1 MVKGEIKNYGRSN
14 RTKLLNLARKT
25 KGADYNLIL
34 LRFVQERFLY
44 RLSLSAYRDNF
55 FLKGGALLF
64 AHERFAARPTR
75 DMDFLGDH
83 ISRDRENIKR
93 IMLEIC
99 SIECEED
106 GVTFECGEEDI
117 WLEDIT
123 IEQEYNGT
131 RVHMTAHMDTIVQPF
146 SIDVGFGDVIVPQP
160 AHLDYPLLLEG
171 LPAVNVEAYSLET
184 VVAEKFQTMID
195 RGTINSRMK
204 DFFDVYMILKGDKV
218 DHELLKEAVVE
229 VFANRGTSLDA
240 DNVVF
245 SDNFAQDENRQTM
258 WKAYLKR
265 IKYKDELAFS
275 VVMDVIRERLQP
287 MMTEEEK
294 SNAQILELSYDFS
307 CRIIRLYKYLNE
319 GKLSKADRDIV
330 DALGRQLLRSATS
343 INANMNEAQHP
354 QSDADF
360 LSKSLIALKEA
371 RESENWLRLLTDNG
385 YLEPRAS
392 ESLIKDCVR
401 INKILIS
408 ITAKVRKRLNG

>member
-204 DFFDVYMILKGDKV
+204 DFFDVYTILKADKV
-218 DHELLKEAVVE
+218 DDALLKEAMVE
-229 VFANRGTSLDA
+229 VFANRGTQMDA

-245 SDNFAQDENRQTM
+245 SEDFVQDETRQNM

-265 IKYKDELAFS
+265 IKYKDELSFS
-275 VVMDVIRERLQP
+275 EVMDVVRERLQP
-287 MMTEEEK
+287 MMGGEV
-294 SNAQILELSYDFS
+294 S
-307 CRIIRLYKYLNE
+307 
-319 GKLSKADRDIV
+319 
-330 DALGRQLLRSATS
+330 
-343 INANMNEAQHP
+343 
-354 QSDADF
+354 
-360 LSKSLIALKEA
+360 
-371 RESENWLRLLTDNG
+371 SEN
-385 YLEPRAS
+385 
-392 ESLIKDCVR
+392 
-401 INKILIS
+401 
-408 ITAKVRKRLNG
+408 

>member
-55 FLKGGALLF
+55 FLKGGALLY

-83 ISRDRENIKR
+83 INRDKENIKR

-99 SIECEED
+99 SIACEED
-106 GVTFECGEEDI
+106 GVTFDCGEEDI

-123 IEQEYNGT
+123 VEQEYNGT
-131 RVHMTAHMDTIVQPF
+131 RVHMTARMDTIVQSF

-160 AHLDYPLLLEG
+160 AHLDYPLLIEG

-204 DFFDVYMILKGDKV
+204 DFFEILKADKV
-218 DHELLKEAVVE
+218 DDALLKEAVVE
-229 VFANRGTSLDA
+229 VFANRGTQMDA

-245 SDNFAQDENRQTM
+245 SEDFVQDETRQAM

-265 IKYKDELAFS
+265 IKYKDELSFS
-275 VVMDVIRERLQP
+275 EVMDVIRERLQP
-287 MMTEEEK
+287 MMGE
-294 SNAQILELSYDFS
+294 
-307 CRIIRLYKYLNE
+307 
-319 GKLSKADRDIV
+319 
-330 DALGRQLLRSATS
+330 
-343 INANMNEAQHP
+343 
-354 QSDADF
+354 
-360 LSKSLIALKEA
+360 
-371 RESENWLRLLTDNG
+371 
-385 YLEPRAS
+385 
-392 ESLIKDCVR
+392 
-401 INKILIS
+401 
-408 ITAKVRKRLNG
+408 

>member
-1 MVKGEIKNYGRSN
+1 MVKGEIKNYGKSN
-14 RTKLLNLARKT
+14 RTKLLNLSKQT

-44 RLSLSAYRDNF
+44 RLSLSAYRENF

-83 ISRDRENIKR
+83 ISRDKENIKR
-93 IMLEIC
+93 IMHEIC

-106 GVTFECGEEDI
+106 GVKFECGEDEI

-123 IEQEYNGT
+123 VEKEYNGT
-131 RVHMTAHMDTIVQPF
+131 RVHMTAHMDTIVQQF

-160 AHLDYPLLLEG
+160 AQLDYPLLIEG

-204 DFFDVYMILKGDKV
+204 DFFDVYTILKADKV
-218 DHELLKEAVVE
+218 DYELLKEAIVE
-229 VFANRGTSLDA
+229 VFANRGTELDA

-245 SDNFAQDENRQTM
+245 SEDFAQDESLQAM

-265 IKYKDELAFS
+265 IKYKDELPFS
-275 VVMDVIRERLQP
+275 EVMDIVRERLQP
-287 MMTEEEK
+287 MKGEK
-294 SNAQILELSYDFS
+294 VS
-307 CRIIRLYKYLNE
+307 
-319 GKLSKADRDIV
+319 
-330 DALGRQLLRSATS
+330 
-343 INANMNEAQHP
+343 
-354 QSDADF
+354 
-360 LSKSLIALKEA
+360 
-371 RESENWLRLLTDNG
+371 SEN
-385 YLEPRAS
+385 
-392 ESLIKDCVR
+392 
-401 INKILIS
+401 
-408 ITAKVRKRLNG
+408 

>member
-1 MVKGEIKNYGRSN
+1 LAKNEIKNYGKSN
-14 RTKLLNLARKT
+14 RTKLLNLSKQT

-44 RLSLSAYRDNF
+44 RLSLSAYRENF

-83 ISRDRENIKR
+83 ISRDKENIKR
-93 IMLEIC
+93 IMHEIC

-106 GVTFECGEEDI
+106 GVTFECGEDEI

-123 IEQEYNGT
+123 VEKEYNGT
-131 RVHMTAHMDTIVQPF
+131 RVHMTAHMDTIVQQF

-160 AHLDYPLLLEG
+160 AQLDYPLLIEG

-204 DFFDVYMILKGDKV
+204 DFFDVYSILKAGKV
-218 DHELLKEAVVE
+218 DEALLKEAVIE
-229 VFANRGTSLDA
+229 VFANRGTELDA

-245 SDNFAQDENRQTM
+245 TDDFAQDGMRQTM

-265 IKYKDELAFS
+265 IKYKDELPFTE
-275 VVMDVIRERLQP
+275 VMSVIRERLQL
-287 MMTEEEK
+287 MM
-294 SNAQILELSYDFS
+294 
-307 CRIIRLYKYLNE
+307 R
-319 GKLSKADRDIV
+319 
-330 DALGRQLLRSATS
+330 
-343 INANMNEAQHP
+343 
-354 QSDADF
+354 
-360 LSKSLIALKEA
+360 
-371 RESENWLRLLTDNG
+371 
-385 YLEPRAS
+385 
-392 ESLIKDCVR
+392 
-401 INKILIS
+401 
-408 ITAKVRKRLNG
+408 

>member
-1 MVKGEIKNYGRSN
+1 MVKGEIKNYGKSN
-14 RTKLLNLARKT
+14 RTKLLNLSKQT

-44 RLSLSAYRDNF
+44 RLSLSAYRENF

-83 ISRDRENIKR
+83 ISRDKENIKR
-93 IMLEIC
+93 IMHEIC

-106 GVTFECGEEDI
+106 GVTFECGEDEI

-123 IEQEYNGT
+123 VEKEYSGT
-131 RVHMTAHMDTIVQPF
+131 RVHMTAHMDTIVQQF

-160 AHLDYPLLLEG
+160 AQLDYPLLIEG

-204 DFFDVYMILKGDKV
+204 DFFDVYTILKAGRV
-218 DHELLKEAVVE
+218 DYELLQEAIVE
-229 VFANRGTSLDA
+229 VFANRGTELDA

-245 SDNFAQDENRQTM
+245 SEDFAQDESLQAM

-265 IKYKDELAFS
+265 IKYKDELPFS
-275 VVMDVIRERLQP
+275 EVMDIVRERLQP
-287 MMTEEEK
+287 MKGEK
-294 SNAQILELSYDFS
+294 VS
-307 CRIIRLYKYLNE
+307 
-319 GKLSKADRDIV
+319 
-330 DALGRQLLRSATS
+330 
-343 INANMNEAQHP
+343 
-354 QSDADF
+354 
-360 LSKSLIALKEA
+360 
-371 RESENWLRLLTDNG
+371 SEN
-385 YLEPRAS
+385 
-392 ESLIKDCVR
+392 
-401 INKILIS
+401 
-408 ITAKVRKRLNG
+408 